1 MAPIKHI
8 FLLLCFSAIFAST
21 AYAYETRI
29 TVAIDGSGDYTSIN
43 EAIYHTKSFPD
54 KPITIFIKNGVY
66 HEKVKIPA
74 FNTKLSLI
82 GESRE
87 GTIIS
92 WDDHFRKID
101 KGRNSTFYT
110 YTFKVEAN
118 DFHAENLTIQN
129 TAGPV
134 GQAVALHVTGDRL
147 TFRNC
152 NILGHQ
158 DTLYSAGENSHH
170 YFYNCFIE
178 GTTDFIFGEATALFE
193 RCTIHSLADS
203 YITAAST
210 PKGKHFGFV
219 FLDCSLTASPDIS
232 NVYLGRPWRDFARVV
247 FLHCNLGRHIR
258 PEGWANWDGTS
269 RTETAFYGEYENN
282 GPGAAPQNRVPWSH
296 QISKS
301 EAEKYT
307 REQILSSF
315 FAPKIPVSQW
325 TSQNH

>member
-1 MAPIKHI
+1 M
-8 FLLLCFSAIFAST
+8 
-21 AYAYETRI
+21 
-29 TVAIDGSGDYTSIN
+29 
-43 EAIYHTKSFPD
+43 
-54 KPITIFIKNGVY
+54 Y
-66 HEKVKIPA
+66 HEKIKIPA
-74 FNTKLSLI
+74 FNTKLSII

-101 KGRNSTFYT
+101 QGRNSTFYA

-118 DFHAENLTIQN
+118 DFSAENLTIRN

-134 GQAVALHVTGDRL
+134 GQAVALHVTGDRA

-152 NILGHQ
+152 SILGHQ

-170 YFYNCFIE
+170 YLYNCLIE
-178 GTTDFIFGEATALFE
+178 GTTDFIFGEATTLFE

-219 FLDCSLTASPDIS
+219 FLDCSLTASPDVS
-232 NVYLGRPWRDFARVV
+232 KVYLGRPWRDYANVV
-247 FLHCNLGRHIR
+247 FLRCNLGSHIL
-258 PEGWANWDGTS
+258 PEGWANWGGTS

-282 GPGAAPQNRVPWSH
+282 GAGANPKSRVPWSNQLTEH
-296 QISKS
+296 

-307 REQILSSF
+307 REQILSSL
-315 FAPKIPVSQW
+315 FAPKVPVSQW